1 MLQLL
6 DFNKK
11 TPVPKCWN
19 IAEHQEQ
26 HNLHRHHLEVM
37 IVWAIKNPAEAGF
50 MNRVAYFVATNRA

>member
-6 DFNKK
+6 DFIKK
-11 TPVPKCWN
+11 TLVPKCWN

-26 HNLHRHHLEVM
+26 HNRHRHHLEVM

-50 MNRVAYFVATNRA
+50 M